1 MHSPLFYS
9 SKFVGEVH
17 GEAVMKDRTRVLC
30 DRTNTSAEKLDQP
43 SGELITWIN
52 SSLYF
57 IRILKAQMINSI
69 LGINNVE

>member
-1 MHSPLFYS
+1 
-9 SKFVGEVH
+9 
-17 GEAVMKDRTRVLC
+17 MKDRTRVLC